1 MFCLYNKY
9 QIKAKIINNKME
21 MVNCNN
27 NKKRNLALL
36 FLKLNV
42 FKKKNKLRKKKNKQ
56 KTREDDL

>member
-9 QIKAKIINNKME
+9 WIKAKMINNKME
-21 MVNCNN
+21 VVNCNN

-42 FKKKNKLRKKKNKQ
+42 FKKKNKIRKKKKKRRKN
-56 KTREDDL
+56 DL